1 MDELDHRIMDELK
14 KDAQIPFRRIA
25 LKLGIS
31 PETVRKRYE
40 KMKRKGEILQCS
52 ISIDFTKIGYEGL
65 IILMI
70 DSIVRS
76 ETAAS
81 LQEMTNVISVNKT
94 IGDFDILAVAVVR
107 GIPDLLK
114 LVNDVK
120 ELPTVNRVEMFL
132 GALDAPF
139 PGNL

>member
-70 DSIVRS
+70 ESIVRS